1 MMKHLK
7 TYEQYSITPEEL
19 NEGFF
24 GNQKYVLDDKF
35 KSSKEALDFV
45 TNPARA
51 KSMKVYSDALSKHGM
66 DAETI
71 KKAVAAIYDF
81 GKGVPL
87 LNKYT
92 LTYDLPSKTLEVN
105 PNGKGLFNGSPIMG

>member
-19 NEGFF
+19 NEGLF
-24 GNQKYVLDDKF
+24 GNKKYILNDTL

-51 KSMKVYSDALSKHGM
+51 KSMKIYSDALSKHGM

-71 KKAVAAIYDF
+71 KKAIAAIYDF
-81 GKGVPL
+81 GNGVPL
-87 LNKYT
+87 LANYT
-92 LTYDLPSKTLEVN
+92 LNYDLPSKTLEVN

>member
-7 TYEQYSITPEEL
+7 TFEQYSATPEEI
-19 NEGFF
+19 NEGLF
-24 GNQKYVLDDKF
+24 GNKKYVLNDTL

-51 KSMKVYSDALSKHGM
+51 KSMKVYSDVLTKHGM

-81 GKGVPL
+81 GNGVPL

-92 LTYDLPSKTLEVN
+92 LTYDAATKTMEVN